1 MVRSVFDITID
12 FKLSQGSYLFDKRS
26 NKYFLDMFS
35 MFSSLPL
42 GYNHEIFDE
51 EFDERIKYISH
62 LKMCN
67 NLFLS
72 DEFESFETAL
82 SEIAVHQNFHFSS
95 TGALAVESAI
105 KCGYEYKKNPDA
117 IVVGT
122 TNSFHGIYSW
132 GFVTDRGIPSVKNRV
147 INYPKNSWKNIEL
160 EELPEFLIQN
170 SGTISS
176 CIIEPIQCT
185 SGDLYLDLN
194 QLKKVQDIC
203 KKNNICFI
211 IDEVQTGL
219 GVTGDY
225 WYSNQADL
233 KPDILIFG
241 KKSQISGIMVNEK
254 FSEAIKSP
262 YRKLESTFDGDLIDA
277 CRGKY
282 IIKAIEKYSLL
293 RKVSKNSEILNDELS
308 QQFLNYRSAGHLIAF
323 DFLSEEKRDNF
334 VLKAYENNLLVNPT
348 EDKTVRLRPNLAFSL
363 NEIDDLLSRIK
374 KSNK

>member
-1 MVRSVFDITID
+1 
-12 FKLSQGSYLFDKRS
+12 
-26 NKYFLDMFS
+26 
-35 MFSSLPL
+35 
-42 GYNHEIFDE
+42 
-51 EFDERIKYISH
+51 
-62 LKMCN
+62 MCN

-170 SGTISS
+170 SGTVSS

-203 KKNNICFI
+203 KKNNICFFI
-211 IDEVQTGL
+211 
-219 GVTGDY
+219 
-225 WYSNQADL
+225 
-233 KPDILIFG
+233 
-241 KKSQISGIMVNEK
+241 
-254 FSEAIKSP
+254 
-262 YRKLESTFDGDLIDA
+262 
-277 CRGKY
+277 CR
-282 IIKAIEKYSLL
+282 
-293 RKVSKNSEILNDELS
+293 R
-308 QQFLNYRSAGHLIAF
+308 
-323 DFLSEEKRDNF
+323 
-334 VLKAYENNLLVNPT
+334 
-348 EDKTVRLRPNLAFSL
+348 
-363 NEIDDLLSRIK
+363 
-374 KSNK
+374 